1 VEQNL
6 ATTSPN
12 IAGIYGWL
20 VWASPTCGNAFP
32 ALAFFLVGSAPLP
45 TLSWSLNFSFPFGW
59 GTNSNAMKG
68 NKDKRSSGGISHFLF
83 PTYFFRWLVWFLV
96 FDFCNAACTAARIR
110 QKNCMLYL
118 SLCFVWLNGD
128 HWSEFCCCD
137 MDSYFSLSEEYQII
151 WAMPI
156 LKLTI

>member
-1 VEQNL
+1 MEQNL

-45 TLSWSLNFSFPFGW
+45 TLSCSLNFSFPFGW

-96 FDFCNAACTAARIR
+96 FDFCNATCTAARIR
-110 QKNCMLYL
+110 QKLHALSISMLRMVEWWSLIRVLL
-118 SLCFVWLNGD
+118 SLHGL
-128 HWSEFCCCD
+128 
-137 MDSYFSLSEEYQII
+137 LSF
-151 WAMPI
+151 
-156 LKLTI
+156 LCLSTKLFEPCQFGK